1 MGFGVR
7 HANQLLLLHVNGT
20 LSEECMRAVCWAEEG
35 AQSTPGEEFIQNV
48 RGISEVPDTMY

>member
-48 RGISEVPDTMY
+48 RGI